1 MMKIGELSRATATK
15 VTTIRF
21 YEQIGLL
28 ASPVRTA
35 SGRRTYGVSDVDR
48 LNFVRN
54 GRRLGF
60 TIEEIRSLLALADQ
74 PERDCAEAADI
85 AARHLVNVEDRLRQL
100 SALREELAAMSA
112 SGCCARSMAECR
124 VIQAIAR
131 PAA

>member
-1 MMKIGELSRATATK
+1 MKIGELSRATTTK

-28 ASPVRTA
+28 ETPARTA
-35 SGRRTYGVSDVDR
+35 SGRRTYGISDVDR

-60 TIEEIRSLLALADQ
+60 TIEEIRSLLALAEQ
-74 PERDCAEAADI
+74 PERDCAEAAAI
-85 AARHLVNVEDRLRQL
+85 AARHLADVEERLSQL
-100 SALREELAAMSA
+100 GALRDELAAMSA
-112 SGCCARSMAECR
+112 SDCCAKTLADCR

-131 PAA
+131 PAP